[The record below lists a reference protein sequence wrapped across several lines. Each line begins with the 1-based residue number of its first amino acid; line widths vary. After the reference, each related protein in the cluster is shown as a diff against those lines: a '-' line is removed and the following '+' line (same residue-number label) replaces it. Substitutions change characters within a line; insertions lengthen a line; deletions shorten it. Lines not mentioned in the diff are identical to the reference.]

1 VHHDRRLRIGLKM
14 VHWNRNMLPTVY

>member
-1 VHHDRRLRIGLKM
+1 M